1 MAVSVPLISHH
12 RDPHGRAKD
21 QHYSIISDAACTPY
35 GVLHRAYFFLEPA
48 QWTRLAADVSELY
61 VEVRAQTPAD
71 VGKGK
76 MNRGSIDKICVAH
89 LIIPRLCRE

>member
-1 MAVSVPLISHH
+1 MLKIN
-12 RDPHGRAKD
+12 
-21 QHYSIISDAACTPY
+21 IIALYQTLR
-35 GVLHRAYFFLEPA
+35 VLRTEYYIAHNFFLEPA

-89 LIIPRLCRE
+89 LIIPRVCRE